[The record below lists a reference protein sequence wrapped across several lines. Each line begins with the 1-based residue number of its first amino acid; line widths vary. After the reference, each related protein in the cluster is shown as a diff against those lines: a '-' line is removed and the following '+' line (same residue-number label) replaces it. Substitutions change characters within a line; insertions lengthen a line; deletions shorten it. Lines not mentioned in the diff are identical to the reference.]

1 MHLLRIFFYIT
12 MVLFL
17 GRIPIIP
24 YLKGKKRNQMVCLIL
39 NHRKI
44 EPLFL
49 WSPEVFD
56 CTAHQLKR
64 KKKKKCL
71 GTLSQHVLTQYTQ
84 VMLLMHVIKQSPRR
98 IYEKNIEMEKKKVV
112 ILFSSLTLMDHD
124 KTCFGDYYFSFYFS

>member
-1 MHLLRIFFYIT
+1 

-64 KKKKKCL
+64 KKKKML
-71 GTLSQHVLTQYTQ
+71 GHPIPTCTYT
-84 VMLLMHVIKQSPRR
+84 VHTGNAADARYKTIT
-98 IYEKNIEMEKKKVV
+98 KKD
-112 ILFSSLTLMDHD
+112 I
-124 KTCFGDYYFSFYFS
+124 